1 MTTVFYDGVE
11 ERVGCYSIIDIIVIE
26 FGDIWKK

>member
-11 ERVGCYSIIDIIVIE
+11 ERVECYTIIEVIVIV
-26 FGDIWKK
+26 FGDI